1 MGQVSGLPES
11 FLEFTVKFKADGSI
25 IKTVPFTFGEDL
37 SDIEFPEVPEKYGY
51 YGSWPET
58 DLSHMTFSTV
68 LEAEYEPW
76 VTVLTSDETGENTEQ
91 PLALA
96 EGVFTE
102 NDKITAQYTQ
112 VDKLPSGASGGDN
125 AKVISVSIESGTIDK
140 TTKIRLLK
148 GTEDSVKLWKLEGE
162 KWHKESFEENG
173 SYIIT
178 DMDGTEGVYCIAP
191 AADTVKGYVAA
202 AAIAVLAAA
211 FILSKIKKKPIK
223 PKK

>member
-1 MGQVSGLPES
+1 MYKRQ
-11 FLEFTVKFKADGSI
+11 
-25 IKTVPFTFGEDL
+25 
-37 SDIEFPEVPEKYGY
+37 
-51 YGSWPET
+51 
-58 DLSHMTFSTV
+58 V

-112 VDKLPSGASGGDN
+112 VDKLPSGSSGGDN

-148 GTEDSVKLWKLEGE
+148 GCLLYTSGVDVEYHIFPGCY
-162 KWHKESFEENG
+162 HSFE
-173 SYIIT
+173 
-178 DMDGTEGVYCIAP
+178 
-191 AADTVKGYVAA
+191 
-202 AAIAVLAAA
+202 IAVPESHYAKTAYGLMYSALKRA
-211 FILSKIKKKPIK
+211 FKIDI
-223 PKK
+223 